1 MVSECSKCASG
12 DKMALDVEEIVD
24 RAAGG
29 EKLLGC
35 ALRLEALHL
44 PLSLLDRDM

>member
-1 MVSECSKCASG
+1 MVSECPKCASG
-12 DKMALDVEEIVD
+12 DKMALDVEEIVNG
-24 RAAGG
+24 AVGG

-44 PLSLLDRDM
+44 PLSSSDRNM